1 MPQPPRVSQPPGPR
15 NPPDPRRPPG
25 TAPTPEPMR
34 PAGMLLRPRRPPP
47 LVLPSPTDPMGEM
60 LPPAEDAPGTPPRA
74 VALALRQV
82 LRTPAKCPRCYK
94 FLKNKVPK
102 ATGQAPGPLD
112 AQIHELMG
120 LLGDDGPDER
130 ARRRPAGPGCPQHGR
145 HPAPSAPAPALDE
158 PGRQAAAG
166 EGKGRQG
173 KGGGVGGGGRLGL
186 EAGRGGRGRRVRGR
200 RVGCSTDPALP
211 PAAAASP
218 WAPANLLPSAAT
230 PSLNAALLQ
239 TLTHLGNIVGMLG
252 LLRDQLLTRNQHVE
266 QLPGSFDQT
275 LSLALGFILGSVA
288 TLCGILGK
296 PS

>member
-15 NPPDPRRPPG
+15 NPPGPRRPPG

-120 LLGDDGPDER
+120 LLGYDGPDER

-158 PGRQAAAG
+158 P
-166 EGKGRQG
+166 
-173 KGGGVGGGGRLGL
+173 
-186 EAGRGGRGRRVRGR
+186 
-200 RVGCSTDPALP
+200 
-211 PAAAASP
+211 AAASP